1 MQDQQDLEQTPQDLK
16 AASERKLALGA
27 TMKAV
32 FWSFL
37 GIRKKRDHEHD
48 VAKLNPVHLI
58 IAGVMGAALFVTIL
72 ILIVKSVV
80 AK

>member
-1 MQDQQDLEQTPQDLK
+1 MQEPQDIK
-16 AASERKLALGA
+16 PPSQRKLALGA
-27 TMKAV
+27 TFKAV

-37 GIRKKRDHEHD
+37 GIRRKRDLEHD
-48 VAKLNPVHLI
+48 VSKLNPLHVI
-58 IAGVMGAALFVTIL
+58 IAGLMGAALFVVIL

>member
-1 MQDQQDLEQTPQDLK
+1 MMQDPQDLK
-16 AASERKLALGA
+16 SASERKLALGA
-27 TMKAV
+27 TFKAV

-37 GIRKKRDHEHD
+37 GIRKKRDLEHD
-48 VAKLNPVHLI
+48 VAKLNPLHVI
-58 IAGVMGAALFVTIL
+58 IAGILGAALFVTIL

>member
-1 MQDQQDLEQTPQDLK
+1 MQDQQQDQQELRQ
-16 AASERKLALGA
+16 ASQRKMALGA
-27 TMKAV
+27 TIKAV

-37 GIRKKRDHEHD
+37 GIRRKRDHEQD

-58 IAGVMGAALFVTIL
+58 IAGVLGAALFVTML

>member
-1 MQDQQDLEQTPQDLK
+1 MQDQQQDQQQLRQ
-16 AASERKLALGA
+16 ASQRKLALGA
-27 TMKAV
+27 TIKAV

-37 GIRKKRDHEHD
+37 GIRRKRDHEDD
-48 VAKLNPVHLI
+48 VAKLNPLHLI
-58 IAGVMGAALFVTIL
+58 IAGVLGAALFVTIL